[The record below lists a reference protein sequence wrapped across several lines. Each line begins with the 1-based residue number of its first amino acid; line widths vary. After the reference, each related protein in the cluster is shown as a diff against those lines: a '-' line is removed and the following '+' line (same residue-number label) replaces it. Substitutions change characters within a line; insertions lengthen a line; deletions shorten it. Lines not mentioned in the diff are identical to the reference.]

1 MPVGA
6 ISSAVTRPTRS
17 SSSGFQL
24 AAIASWVGKMFA
36 SFQNEWPWMPS
47 SPISSG
53 MPRRFFAARSIARS
67 ILPPRMCSSEPG
79 WRVLMKDRS
88 SPRASSISSWPTF
101 SSRVMRPTRSATRS
115 STLSAGLR

>member
-6 ISSAVTRPTRS
+6 ISSAVTRPTCS

-24 AAIASWVGKMFA
+24 AAMASWVGKMVA
-36 SFQNEWPWMPS
+36 PFQNEWPWMPS
-47 SPISSG
+47 SPTSSG
-53 MPRRFFAARSIARS
+53 MPRRFCAARSIARS
-67 ILPPRMCSSEPG
+67 IFAPRMWRMEPG
-79 WRVLMKDRS
+79 WRVLMNERS
-88 SPRASSISSWPTF
+88 SPRASHIISWPTF